1 MLSELL
7 RCAPVTRSL
16 DEVRQLLAKAKNP
29 PVSIALNQ
37 EEILVL
43 NAKRDAYYT
52 VTPRGCSCPASVYF
66 QGPCKHRRKYF
77 PGQKKTREELDAEGE
92 AILDAH
98 HKTPKWLARPPEDG
112 YSLRPT
118 GKWPGGYNGPWV
130 E

>member
-77 PGQKKTREELDAEGE
+77 PGQKKPE
-92 AILDAH
+92 
-98 HKTPKWLARPPEDG
+98 KSWMPK
-112 YSLRPT
+112 
-118 GKWPGGYNGPWV
+118 GKRSSMLIIKPQRG
-130 E
+130 

>member
-7 RCAPVTRSL
+7 RSAPVTRSP
-16 DEVRQLLAKAKNP
+16 DEVRQLLSKAKNP

-43 NAKRDAYYT
+43 SAKGDAYYT
-52 VTPRGCSCPASVYF
+52 VTPYGCSCPASVYF
-66 QGPCKHRRKYF
+66 PGPCKHRRKYF

-98 HKTPKWLARPPEDG
+98 HKTPKRLARPPEDE